1 METYAETYIFLLFND
16 SLSLSLSPRLPPL
29 QLPLLFNGI
38 IDQFCP
44 LPHHSAPE
52 RQMQMASRVLKK
64 EKKEGGEKKRDDGG

>member
-16 SLSLSLSPRLPPL
+16 SLSLSLPDYLLFSC
-29 QLPLLFNGI
+29 LLFNGI

-64 EKKEGGEKKRDDGG
+64 EKKERGG